1 MASDIEKKE
10 WLNDYPQ
17 LKQVSTKNPFT
28 LPDGY
33 FEGLDERITSAIKLD
48 ELKSS
53 SRTEGFTVPENYFEE
68 LSNNIQSRIAVE
80 EALDIT
86 ATGLTVPENYFE
98 NLSSNIQSRI
108 VVEEALNSEENNFSV
123 PANYFEEL
131 SNNIQSRIAVEE
143 LLNTEENNFTVPANY
158 FDELNSK
165 IQSRLVIEEALVNA
179 ADTLTVPEG
188 YFNKLNKD
196 ILNKTVNQDI
206 VKRKSVVIRMISSAA
221 FKYATAACFLLMIGT
236 GVFLQMQSP
245 ESIHDRSF
253 LHKELSAIPVSD
265 IQDYLEENVDGGDTQ
280 HTVTSESLPVSAA
293 ELKAALQDYTDQ

>member
-1 MASDIEKKE
+1 M
-10 WLNDYPQ
+10 
-17 LKQVSTKNPFT
+17 
-28 LPDGY
+28 
-33 FEGLDERITSAIKLD
+33 DERITSAIKLD

-53 SRTEGFTVPENYFEE
+53 IPTDGFTVLENYFEE

-86 ATGLTVPENYFE
+86 ATGLTVPDNYFE
-98 NLSSNIQSRI
+98 NLSNNIQSRI
-108 VVEEALNSEENNFSV
+108 TVEEALNTEENGFTV

-131 SNNIQSRIAVEE
+131 SNNIQSRIVVEE
-143 LLNTEENNFTVPANY
+143 LLNTETTGLTVPANY
-158 FDELNSK
+158 FEGLSNK

-179 ADTLTVPEG
+179 ENTLTVPEG

-196 ILNKTVNQDI
+196 ILNKTVNQSI
-206 VKRKSVVIRMISSAA
+206 VKRKSVVIRMVSSTA

-245 ESIHDRSF
+245 EAIHDRSF
-253 LHKELSAIPVSD
+253 LHKELSAIPVTD

-280 HTVTSESLPVSAA
+280 HTVTSESLPVSADD
-293 ELKAALQDYTDQ
+293 LKAALQDYTDQ

>member
-1 MASDIEKKE
+1 MARDIEKKE

-48 ELKSS
+48 ELKSAI
-53 SRTEGFTVPENYFEE
+53 RTDGFTVPENYFEE
-68 LSNNIQSRIAVE
+68 LSSNIQSRIAVE
-80 EALDIT
+80 EAFDIT

-108 VVEEALNSEENNFSV
+108 AVEEALNTEENSFTV

-143 LLNTEENNFTVPANY
+143 LLNNESTGLTVPENY
-158 FDELNSK
+158 FEELSSK
-165 IQSRLVIEEALVNA
+165 IQSRLTVEEALVNA
-179 ADTLTVPEG
+179 EATLTVPEG

-206 VKRKSVVIRMISSAA
+206 VKRKGVVIRMISSTA

-245 ESIHDRSF
+245 EAIHDRSF

-280 HTVTSESLPVSAA
+280 HTVTSESLPVSADD
-293 ELKAALQDYTDQ
+293 LKAALQDYTDQ

>member
-17 LKQVSTKNPFT
+17 LKQVSTKNPFMV
-28 LPDGY
+28 PDGY
-33 FEGLDERITSAIKLD
+33 FEGLDERITSAIKLG

-53 SRTEGFTVPENYFEE
+53 IRTEGFTVPENYFEE
-68 LSNNIQSRIAVE
+68 LSGNIQSRIAVE
-80 EALDIT
+80 EALDMT

-108 VVEEALNSEENNFSV
+108 AVEELLNTEENSFTV

-143 LLNTEENNFTVPANY
+143 LLNTQTTGLTVPANY
-158 FDELNSK
+158 FEELSSK
-165 IQSRLVIEEALVNA
+165 IQSRLTVEEALVNA

-188 YFNKLNKD
+188 YFNGLNKE

-206 VKRKSVVIRMISSAA
+206 VKRKGVVIRMISSTA

-236 GVFLQMQSP
+236 GVFIQMQSP
-245 ESIHDRSF
+245 EAIHDRSF